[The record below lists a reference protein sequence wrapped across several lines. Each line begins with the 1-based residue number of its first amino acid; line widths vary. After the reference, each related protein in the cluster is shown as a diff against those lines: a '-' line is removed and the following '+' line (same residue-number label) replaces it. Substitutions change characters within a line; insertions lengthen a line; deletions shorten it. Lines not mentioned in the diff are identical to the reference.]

1 MSAVVKLVNESSTN
15 AMYGASLSNRSY
27 ALNAPFAMRRAVM
40 KYSSR
45 RRNRDVFI
53 FGLVVES
60 RKKKSAYVITL
71 HSRSGKTRREIL
83 FSLTLVTLFYAIS
96 FQLEFIYFSNL
107 FWKCV
112 REKNIISN
120 IFHGLER
127 NILITEFELKLL
139 KIMNCQ

>member
-1 MSAVVKLVNESSTN
+1 MKETGVAKPLWFDNAWRRLSVLRAKILWNMSAVVKLVNESSTN

-96 FQLEFIYFSNL
+96 FQLDWIYL
-107 FWKCV
+107 F
-112 REKNIISN
+112 
-120 IFHGLER
+120 F
-127 NILITEFELKLL
+127 
-139 KIMNCQ
+139 